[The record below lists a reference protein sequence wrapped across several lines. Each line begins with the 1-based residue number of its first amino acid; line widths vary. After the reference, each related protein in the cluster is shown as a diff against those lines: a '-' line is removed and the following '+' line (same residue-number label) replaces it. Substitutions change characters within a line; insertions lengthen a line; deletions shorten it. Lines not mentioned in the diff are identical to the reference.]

1 MIVQKITSTG
11 PSDQIPQRFNSHPGI
26 MIVQKSRTCVFTTGL
41 NSVSIPIRELWSFKT
56 GPKDRI
62 PEPNISFNSHPGIMI
77 VQKYNPETYRNK
89 EGEVSI
95 PIRELWSFKIGI
107 NPMEKEQTGK
117 FQFPSGNYDRSNN
130 WLNTWGGIFQSFN
143 SHPGIMIVQNQRLS
157 RHINQ
162 ALLAGFARA
171 AQKEALAPPSKTRL
185 LPQSP
190 SLSNRVPA
198 MLFAHHRLSQ
208 PGNANTSP
216 QLIPSGNHTPSKLH
230 STRPIPIVVL

>member
-1 MIVQKITSTG
+1 MFQFPSGNYDRSKMVCFPSARMILG
-11 PSDQIPQRFNSHPGI
+11 CFNSHPGI
-26 MIVQKSRTCVFTTGL
+26 MIVQRNESTVTASHSPL
-41 NSVSIPIRELWSFKT
+41 
-56 GPKDRI
+56 
-62 PEPNISFNSHPGIMI
+62 SFNSHPGIMI
-77 VQKYNPETYRNK
+77 VQ
-89 EGEVSI
+89 S
-95 PIRELWSFKIGI
+95 
-107 NPMEKEQTGK
+107 
-117 FQFPSGNYDRSNN
+117 
-130 WLNTWGGIFQSFN
+130 
-143 SHPGIMIVQNQRLS
+143 QRLS

-208 PGNANTSP
+208 PWNAKTSP